1 MRKKT
6 TVLTGTV
13 LMRGN
18 TPIALSP
25 LPFYLLQTHFFN
37 CVTVLTELITHH
49 CVTVLPPIYKAVLTQ
64 WTNPAEEEAY
74 EV

>member
-6 TVLTGTV
+6 TVLMGSV
-13 LMRGN
+13 LNGGN
-18 TPIALSP
+18 TPNQINRIP
-25 LPFYLLQTHFFN
+25 LYLLETYFFN
-37 CVTVLTELITHH
+37 CVAVLTELITHH

-64 WTNPAEEEAY
+64 YSDLACEEAY